1 MCVWQTSA
9 ESRVVIACIF
19 HLNKYLSTLEEGYFL
34 IPVICFKNPS
44 CHAKFSIK
52 EYLIEIICSCI
63 KPPGMYV
70 ESGEISEVTHWKN
83 CLLNSTRNLKYYW
96 RLRSVNFHFY
106 LFCLSKQ
113 RRLVFQQYM
122 RGSKYLPYS
131 TREASKHNQRWSSS
145 VKSLCIECST
155 NEEFVEWCVMTLGVP
170 LGFLRRSFWVGK
182 VSCLS
187 FLPSPSRHPV
197 GTAAFTTCC
206 FSLVISER
214 H

>member
-1 MCVWQTSA
+1 
-9 ESRVVIACIF
+9 
-19 HLNKYLSTLEEGYFL
+19 
-34 IPVICFKNPS
+34 
-44 CHAKFSIK
+44 
-52 EYLIEIICSCI
+52 
-63 KPPGMYV
+63 MYV